1 MNKNLTMT
9 FTGDA
14 LFVADFPNSYDNDLK
29 EISDVIKG
37 VDVRITNLETNIS
50 EFGDFGNAYSG
61 GTWLNTEP
69 EDFKYLIK
77 NCFLLP
83 VGIAPDF
90 TRLIICAFV
99 G

>member
-1 MNKNLTMT
+1 MKKNLTMT

-14 LFVADFPNSYDNDLK
+14 LFVADFPKSYDEDLK

-50 EFGDFGNAYSG
+50 EFGDYANAYSG

-69 EDFKYLIK
+69 EDFKYLEK
-77 NCFLLP
+77 YGFN
-83 VGIAPDF
+83 D
-90 TRLIICAFV
+90 
-99 G
+99 